1 VWLSKDKY
9 GRTAW
14 HIAARIGNLKVLE
27 KMWDWAKE
35 LQLTP

>member
-1 VWLSKDKY
+1 VLLSKDEY

-14 HIAARIGNLKVLE
+14 HIATRNGNVKVLE